1 MNIDSIGSVLSKSLI
16 NETQPNKGTDFKN
29 VLSDF
34 IGSVNNDQMESN
46 KVTQDFVLG
55 GNAEI
60 QDVMIAAEKA
70 KTSLEL
76 LSEIKNKAI
85 DCYKELTNMQ
95 V

>member
-1 MNIDSIGSVLSKSLI
+1 MYIDSIGSVLSKSLV
-16 NETQPNKGTDFKN
+16 NETPKNKGGDFKN

-46 KVTQDFVLG
+46 KITQDFILG
-55 GNAEI
+55 GNTEI